1 MKEILLKFLI
11 ELNDKGL
18 INNHDF
24 DYEEVS
30 QDFANKDE
38 NKVLIIASVGNSF
51 AWEEVEEFGRQ
62 AFYNG
67 REVERYNENGLAIF
81 KRPTYNG
88 YLRELDSK

>member
-1 MKEILLKFLI
+1 MKDLNRPKKEDYDFNDNI
-11 ELNDKGL
+11 EGVRYAKDMNDYADKLEKQLRLYG
-18 INNHDF
+18 
-24 DYEEVS
+24 
-30 QDFANKDE
+30 
-38 NKVLIIASVGNSF
+38 VGNSF